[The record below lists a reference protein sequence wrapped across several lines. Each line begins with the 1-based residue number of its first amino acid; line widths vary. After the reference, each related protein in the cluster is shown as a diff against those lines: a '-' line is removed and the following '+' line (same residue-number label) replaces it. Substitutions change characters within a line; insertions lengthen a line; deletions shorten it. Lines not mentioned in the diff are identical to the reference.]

1 LDPTA
6 AVLITGGTG
15 MAGGVLAR
23 HLVTHYQVGHVI
35 LASRSAT
42 SHPKAAQLVTELT
55 HAGAHVEVIT
65 CDVADRDAATTL
77 ITDLTNRYQLR
88 AVIHAAGV
96 LDDAVIDSLT
106 PHRIDTVLR
115 AKVDAAWHLHELT
128 RHLDLTA
135 LVLFS
140 SLAGIIGAP
149 GQANYAAANTFLDAL
164 ATHRHAA
171 GLPTLSLA
179 WGLWEQPSA
188 MTAQLGQPDQARL
201 HRRGLTA
208 MTPTQALELFDT
220 ALTANR
226 PVLIAAR
233 LDLATLTHT
242 PTLPPLFNKLITRR
256 RPTTTPHNPTT
267 ALTQRLAE
275 LTPTA
280 QHNLLT
286 ELITEHL
293 ATILGHPH
301 PNTINTGDTFAD
313 LGMDSL
319 TALELRNQ
327 LKTTTGLTLSPTI
340 IFNHPTPTT
349 LATHLTEQLT
359 NFVESDGVDLGHID
373 AMITQFEEVVAH
385 SHWDATQKSRVAA
398 RIESV
403 LASMRSVDHDGDTG
417 DIDIDTAT
425 DSELF
430 KMIEGELE

>member
-1 LDPTA
+1 
-6 AVLITGGTG
+6 
-15 MAGGVLAR
+15 
-23 HLVTHYQVGHVI
+23 
-35 LASRSAT
+35 
-42 SHPKAAQLVTELT
+42 
-55 HAGAHVEVIT
+55 
-65 CDVADRDAATTL
+65 
-77 ITDLTNRYQLR
+77 
-88 AVIHAAGV
+88 
-96 LDDAVIDSLT
+96 VIDSLT

-242 PTLPPLFNKLITRR
+242 PSLPTLFNKVITRR

-327 LKTTTGLTLSPTI
+327 LKTPTGLTLSPTI

-349 LATHLTEQLT
+349 LATHLTEQLSGSSSA
-359 NFVESDGVDLGHID
+359 VPAVVRPPVSLDEPIAIVGMACRYPGGVDSPEQLWD
-373 AMITQFEEVVAH
+373 MVATGRDVI
-385 SHWDATQKSRVAA
+385 SEFPADRGWDVQS
-398 RIESV
+398 
-403 LASMRSVDHDGDTG
+403 
-417 DIDIDTAT
+417 
-425 DSELF
+425 LF
-430 KMIEGELE
+430 DPN